1 MSSLT
6 VTETG
11 ASTTGITSVSLV
23 KNGTVIATTNFTGT
37 TATFNFTDTLPA
49 TGGTGTY
56 QLVVNYSNNASTGNY
71 QFSVTGGAGTN
82 GQPVLFNGLPVT
94 GATVT
99 IVLATPTP
107 SSTPNFTATSTA
119 TSTPQA
125 VLTPAIF
132 PNPSNGT
139 QPVTLA
145 VTVNEPSDS
154 LTVQVFT
161 VAFRKVQD
169 NVVYPGPQDSTA
181 TGTSAKTWYI
191 HMSMDVT
198 WGKPLASGLYY
209 VVISNHNGY
218 HAVTKLLILR

>member
-1 MSSLT
+1 M
-6 VTETG
+6 
-11 ASTTGITSVSLV
+11 
-23 KNGTVIATTNFTGT
+23 
-37 TATFNFTDTLPA
+37 
-49 TGGTGTY
+49 TY
-56 QLVVNYSNNASTGNY
+56 QVVVNYSNSASAGNY
-71 QFSVTGGAGTN
+71 QFSVTGGAGNN
-82 GQPVLFNGLPVT
+82 GQPVLFNGLPVI

-99 IVLATPTP
+99 IALPTATPSFTP
-107 SSTPNFTATSTA
+107 VFTSTFTATFTLTPTFTPNFTATATA
-119 TSTPQA
+119 TTTPQA
-125 VLTPAIF
+125 VSTPAIF

-145 VTVNEPSDS
+145 VTVNQPSDS

-181 TGTSAKTWYI
+181 TGTSAKTWYV
-191 HMSMDVT
+191 HMSMDDK
-198 WGKPLASGLYY
+198 WGMPLASGLYY